1 MGITPEDADRLK
13 VWIAGLTVEQ
23 FGLFWRWVTIAY
35 FNRLRQGDGGNER
48 TKHKLYEDQ
57 Q

>member
-1 MGITPEDADRLK
+1 MTQEDADRLR

-35 FNRLRQGDGGNER
+35 FNRLRQGDRKHGDTE
-48 TKHKLYEDQ
+48 HKLYEDRQ
-57 Q
+57 